1 MEGVVDKKFES
12 LNLHQKLELIVAEMV
27 DKELSLKDALRE
39 FEKLFFEQTAR
50 RFDGNKT
57 RMAKAL
63 GIHRNTLQNRA
74 KSLKI
79 RKKA

>member
-1 MEGVVDKKFES
+1 MDKKFDG

-39 FEKLFFEQTAR
+39 FERIFFEQTAR
-50 RFDGNKT
+50 RYEGNKT
-57 RMAKAL
+57 KMAKAL
-63 GIHRNTLQNRA
+63 GVHRNTLHNRA

-79 RKKA
+79 RKKV

>member
-1 MEGVVDKKFES
+1 VDKKFES

-39 FEKLFFEQTAR
+39 FEKLFFEHTAR
-50 RFDGNKT
+50 RYDGNKT
-57 RMAKAL
+57 KMAKAL
-63 GIHRNTLQNRA
+63 GIHRNTLHNRA

-79 RKKA
+79 RKKI